1 MTAKSATLATLR
13 ELNARAVLE
22 ALVLEPRLSRAEV
35 ARRLGMSKPTANHVI
50 EALAAAGLV
59 RQAPRPTDGLH
70 YGAVFYEPAFDV
82 GHVLGIDVGAGVIR
96 GALADLG
103 GSVLARYDHARS
115 GTGAAALR
123 ADASAVHERLTRA
136 ASAAGGA
143 VLGTVAAVA
152 GIVEPGSGRIRVS
165 SEPEWE
171 DHPIVDTLR
180 PVLPH
185 LLSVDN
191 DVNLA
196 ALGELRR
203 GAGRESGDFA
213 FLSIGPGV
221 GAGLV
226 LDGRLRRGRHGAA
239 GEVDYPGRLPFAAD
253 SPAADSLRALIAT
266 AHRAESRAGRIPP
279 GEEPPTP
286 QILFERARQGD
297 GFALRTVA
305 EQARRVA
312 TSIAM
317 IALVVDVPLVVLG
330 GELGLGGAVLL
341 DPLRT
346 CLKEMVPFPPRVQI
360 SELGDAAVLVGAV
373 SVAAATVWPQLV
385 TARLAT
391 VAGGGS
397 QARTG

>member
-13 ELNARAVLE
+13 ELNARAVLD
-22 ALVLEPRLSRAEV
+22 ALVREPRLSRAEV

-50 EALAAAGLV
+50 EALVAAGLV
-59 RQAPRPTDGLH
+59 REAARPTDGLH
-70 YGAVFYEPAFDV
+70 YGAVFYEPAFDA
-82 GHVLGIDVGAGVIR
+82 GHLLGIDLGAGVVR
-96 GALADLG
+96 GALADLNG
-103 GSVLARYDHARS
+103 TVLARYDHPRS
-115 GTGAAALR
+115 GTGAEALR
-123 ADASAVHERLTRA
+123 ADAAAVLEQVTRLAETTPET
-136 ASAAGGA
+136 

-171 DHPIVDTLR
+171 DHPIVDTLS

-185 LLSVDN
+185 LLDVDN

-213 FLSIGPGV
+213 FLSLGSGV

-226 LDGRLRRGRHGAA
+226 LDGRLRRATTAPPEKSTTRAGSLRPRKSGGGLPARPHRHRS
-239 GEVDYPGRLPFAAD
+239 PGRVPSGPD
-253 SPAADSLRALIAT
+253 SP
-266 AHRAESRAGRIPP
+266 GQ
-279 GEEPPTP
+279 EPPTP
-286 QILFERARQGD
+286 QTLFEQARQGN

-312 TSIAM
+312 ASIAM
-317 IALVVDVPLVVLG
+317 IALVVDVPLVVVG
-330 GELGLGGAVLL
+330 GELGADGAVLL

-346 CLKEMVPFPPRVQI
+346 RLKEMVPFPPRVQI

-373 SVAAATVWPQLV
+373 SVAAATVWRGWSPS
-385 TARLAT
+385 
-391 VAGGGS
+391 GS
-397 QARTG
+397 PAQFE

>member
-13 ELNARAVLE
+13 ELNARAVLD
-22 ALVLEPRLSRAEV
+22 ALVREPRLSRAEV

-50 EALAAAGLV
+50 EALVAAGLV
-59 RQAPRPTDGLH
+59 REAARPTDGLH
-70 YGAVFYEPAFDV
+70 YGAVFYEPAFDA
-82 GHVLGIDVGAGVIR
+82 GHLLGIDLGAGVVR
-96 GALADLG
+96 GALADLNG
-103 GSVLARYDHARS
+103 TVLARYDHPRS
-115 GTGAAALR
+115 GTGAEALR
-123 ADASAVHERLTRA
+123 ADAAAVLEQVTRLAETTPET
-136 ASAAGGA
+136 

-171 DHPIVDTLR
+171 DHPIVDTLS

-185 LLSVDN
+185 LLDVDN

-213 FLSIGPGV
+213 FLSLGSGV

-226 LDGRLRRGRHGAA
+226 LDGRLRRGHHGAA
-239 GEVDYPGRLPFAAD
+239 GEVDYPGRLPFAPE
-253 SPAADSLRALIAT
+253 SPAADSLRDLIAT

-279 GEEPPTP
+279 GQEPPTP
-286 QILFERARQGD
+286 QTLFEQARQGN

-312 TSIAM
+312 ASIAM
-317 IALVVDVPLVVLG
+317 IALVVDVPLVVVG
-330 GELGLGGAVLL
+330 GELGADGAVLL

-346 CLKEMVPFPPRVQI
+346 RLKEMVPFPPRVQI

-373 SVAAATVWPQLV
+373 SVAAATVWPRLV
-385 TARLAT
+385 TERL
-391 VAGGGS
+391 
-397 QARTG
+397 TGAI